1 MAVEVEEAVEDEL
14 AEVVRMLVVMTED
27 RMVEELA
34 EEVWRICSH
43 TQQIVREPDAAGD
56 VSISFR
62 EKDTRGKG

>member
-14 AEVVRMLVVMTED
+14 AEVVRMVV
-27 RMVEELA
+27 ELA

-62 EKDTRGKG
+62 EKDTTRGKG

>member
-1 MAVEVEEAVEDEL
+1 MLAGEVAVEVEEAVEDEL
-14 AEVVRMLVVMTED
+14 AEVV

-62 EKDTRGKG
+62 EKDTTRGKG

>member
-14 AEVVRMLVVMTED
+14 AEVVRM
-27 RMVEELA
+27 VEELA

-43 TQQIVREPDAAGD
+43 IQQIVREPDAAGD

>member
-14 AEVVRMLVVMTED
+14 AEVV

-62 EKDTRGKG
+62 EKDTTRAKG

>member
-14 AEVVRMLVVMTED
+14 AEVV

-43 TQQIVREPDAAGD
+43 TQQIVQEPDAAGD

-62 EKDTRGKG
+62 EKDTTRGKG